1 MSPLRPRRGRSSHPT
16 SRLMDSH
23 AFLQN
28 LAVVLC
34 VAAVATVVFQRL
46 RQPVVFGYLLAGM
59 IIGPHIQIPL
69 VADPQ
74 TVRALSELGVI
85 LLMFSLGLE
94 FSIRKL
100 VQVSQKAGAV
110 ALFECSMMISIGYLV
125 GQMLGFTRM
134 ESVFTGAITGIS
146 STTIIV
152 KAFQEQKVK
161 GRVTELV
168 FGILI
173 IEDLIA
179 IFLLAILTTVS
190 RSGAVSPRDVLLTAM
205 RLAMFLA
212 ALIGFGILIVPRAIR
227 AVQKLGQPETTL
239 VASIG
244 ICFAAALLA
253 LSFGYSVALGAFIA
267 GSLVAESGHEAEI
280 ETLVRPVRDMFA
292 AIFFVSVGMIIDPT
306 ALTEHWRAVLALTLA
321 VIIGK
326 VLAVTIGAF
335 LAGHGRRTAMK
346 AGMSLAQIGEFSFI
360 IASVGVASGV
370 IRTWLYPVAIA
381 VSAITTLTTPLLIK
395 LSNRAAASIDHW
407 LPEPIQTVAALYG
420 SWIERVRSAPRAPI
434 ERSATKRIIRI
445 ILLDGALI
453 TAVVIG
459 VDVEIDRLS
468 EIVGNMTG
476 MPAARVRF
484 IVVLTAGLI
493 TVPLIYGLITS
504 AKALGRNLARRAFAD
519 AQKGKVDPADAPRRA
534 LVILVQLAVVLA
546 VGIPVVAIT
555 QPFLPPHQGAFVLA
569 LLTLLLLAAL
579 WKNASNLQGHAR
591 AGAQIIASAL
601 ANQMA
606 SVDGTSDE
614 TTLLEDVNAVLPGLG
629 EPIAIRVVPQSIAVG
644 RSLAEL
650 NLRGATGATILAIRR
665 GTQQIP
671 TPLGREVIRADDVV
685 AVAGA
690 HDALAIARAIF
701 APDLSRIRDDIEG
714 AEIQAELEALNDALL
729 VDQKRTPRSFL
740 P

>member
-1 MSPLRPRRGRSSHPT
+1 
-16 SRLMDSH
+16 MDPH

-34 VAAVATVVFQRL
+34 VAALATVIFQRL
-46 RQPVVFGYLLAGM
+46 HQPVVFGYLLAGM
-59 IIGPHIQIPL
+59 IIGPHIPIPL

-110 ALFECSMMISIGYLV
+110 ALFECTIMISVGYLV
-125 GQMLGFTRM
+125 GQVLGFTRM
-134 ESVFTGAITGIS
+134 ESIFAGAITGIS

-179 IFLLAILTTVS
+179 IFLVTILTTIS
-190 RSGAVSPRDVLLTAM
+190 RSGAVSPTEILLTAM
-205 RLAMFLA
+205 RLAMFLT
-212 ALIGFGILIVPRAIR
+212 ALIGFGILTVPRAIR
-227 AVQKLGQPETTL
+227 AVQRIGQPETTL

-267 GSLVAESGHEAEI
+267 GSLVAESGQQVEI
-280 ETLVRPVRDMFA
+280 EHLVRPVRDMFA

-360 IASVGVASGV
+360 IASVGVTAGV
-370 IRTWLYPVAIA
+370 VRGWLYPVAIT

-407 LPEPIQTVAALYG
+407 LPEPIQTVAALYA
-420 SWIERVRSAPRAPI
+420 SWIERVRSAPRVASD
-434 ERSATKRIIRI
+434 RSATNRIIRI
-445 ILLDGALI
+445 ILLDAALI

-459 VDVEIDRLS
+459 IDVEIDRLS
-468 EIVGNMTG
+468 ALVANMSG
-476 MPAARVRF
+476 KSAGQVRF
-484 IVVLTAGLI
+484 VVVLIGGLI

-504 AKALGRNLARRAFAD
+504 AKALGNRLARRAFAD

-534 LVILVQLAVVLA
+534 LVIVVQLAVVLA

-555 QPFLPPHQGAFVLA
+555 QPFLPAHQGALVLTI
-569 LLTLLLLAAL
+569 LTLLLLVAL
-579 WKNASNLQGHAR
+579 WRNASNLQGHAR

-601 ANQMA
+601 AHQMA
-606 SVDGTSDE
+606 STDGTSDE
-614 TTLLEDVNAVLPGLG
+614 TKLLEDVNAVLPGLG
-629 EPIAIRVVPQSIAVG
+629 EPVAIRVVPQSIAVG
-644 RSLAEL
+644 RSLAQL
-650 NLRGATGATILAIRR
+650 NLRGATGATVLAIKR
-665 GTQQIP
+665 GTTQIP
-671 TPLGREVIRADDVV
+671 TPLGREVIQADDVV

-690 HDALAIARAIF
+690 HDALAVARAIF
-701 APDLSRIRDDIEG
+701 APDLTRIRDDVQG
-714 AEIQAELEALNDALL
+714 VEIQAELEALNDALL
-729 VDQKRTPRSFL
+729 SEPRRTPRSFR

>member
-1 MSPLRPRRGRSSHPT
+1 
-16 SRLMDSH
+16 MDPHS
-23 AFLQN
+23 FLQN

-46 RQPVVFGYLLAGM
+46 HQPVVFGYLLAGM
-59 IIGPHIQIPL
+59 IIGPHIPIPL

-110 ALFECSMMISIGYLV
+110 ALFECSIMISVGYLV

-134 ESVFTGAITGIS
+134 ESIFAGAITGIS

-179 IFLLAILTTVS
+179 IFLLTILTTIS
-190 RSGAVSPRDVLLTAM
+190 RSGAVSPTEILLTAV
-205 RLAMFLA
+205 RLAMFLT
-212 ALIGFGILIVPRAIR
+212 ALIGFGILTVPRAIR

-267 GSLVAESGHEAEI
+267 GSLVAESGHDAEI
-280 ETLVRPVRDMFA
+280 ERLVRPVRDMFA
-292 AIFFVSVGMIIDPT
+292 AIFFVSVGMMIDPT
-306 ALTEHWRAVLALTLA
+306 ALTEHWGAVLALTLA
-321 VIIGK
+321 VIVGK
-326 VLAVTIGAF
+326 VLAVTVGAF

-370 IRTWLYPVAIA
+370 IRGWLYPVAIA
-381 VSAITTLTTPLLIK
+381 VSAVTTLTTPLLIK
-395 LSNRAAASIDHW
+395 LSNRATASIDHW
-407 LPEPIQTVAALYG
+407 LPEPIQTVASLYA
-420 SWIERVRSAPRAPI
+420 SWIERIRGAPRVPS
-434 ERSATKRIIRI
+434 ERSGTNRIVRI
-445 ILLDGALI
+445 ILLDAALI

-459 VDVEIDRLS
+459 VAVEIDRLS
-468 EIVGNMTG
+468 VMVGNMIG
-476 MPAARVRF
+476 MPPERVRF
-484 IVVLTAGLI
+484 MVVLISGLI

-504 AKALGRNLARRAFAD
+504 AKALGNHLARRAFAD

-555 QPFLPPHQGAFVLA
+555 QPFLPRHQGAFVLT
-569 LLTLLLLAAL
+569 LLTVLLLAAL
-579 WKNASNLQGHAR
+579 WRNAANLQGHAR

-601 ANQMA
+601 AHQMA
-606 SVDGTSDE
+606 STDGASDE
-614 TTLLEDVNAVLPGLG
+614 TKLLEDVNAILPGLG
-629 EPIAIRVVPQSIAVG
+629 EPVAIRVVPQSIAVG
-644 RSLAEL
+644 RSLAQI
-650 NLRGATGATILAIRR
+650 NLRGATGATVLAIRR

-671 TPLGREVIRADDVV
+671 TPLGREVIQADDVV

-690 HDALAIARAIF
+690 HDALAVARAIF
-701 APDLSRIRDDIEG
+701 APDLTSIRDDMEG
-714 AEIQAELEALNDALL
+714 VEIRAELDALNDALL
-729 VDQKRTPRSFL
+729 VDKKRSPRSFL

>member
-1 MSPLRPRRGRSSHPT
+1 MESHTFLR
-16 SRLMDSH
+16 D
-23 AFLQN
+23 

-46 RQPVVFGYLLAGM
+46 RQPVVFGYLLAGL
-59 IIGPHIQIPL
+59 IIGPHIPIPL

-94 FSIRKL
+94 FSLRKL
-100 VQVSQKAGAV
+100 MQVSQKAGPV
-110 ALFECSMMISIGYLV
+110 ALFECSVMISVGYLV
-125 GQMLGFTRM
+125 GQLLGFTRI
-134 ESVFTGAITGIS
+134 ESVFAGAIVGIS

-190 RSGAVSPRDVLLTAM
+190 RSGAISATDLAQTAI
-205 RLAMFLA
+205 RLVMFLT
-212 ALIGFGILIVPRAIR
+212 ALIGFGILTVPRAIR
-227 AVQKLGQPETTL
+227 AVQKIGNAETTL

-267 GSLVAESGHEAEI
+267 GSLVAESGHEIEI
-280 ETLVRPVRDMFA
+280 ETLVRPVRDVFA
-292 AIFFVSVGMIIDPT
+292 AIFFVSVGMMIDPT
-306 ALTEHWRAVLALTLA
+306 AVVDHWGAVVALTFA
-321 VIIGK
+321 VIVGK
-326 VLAVTIGAF
+326 VLAVTTGAF

-370 IRTWLYPVAIA
+370 IGGFIYPVAIT
-381 VSAITTLTTPLLIK
+381 VSAITTLTTPLLIR
-395 LSNRAAASIDHW
+395 LANRAATSIDHW

-420 SWIERVRSAPRAPI
+420 SWIERVRNTPRAPT
-434 ERSATKRIIRI
+434 ERSVTNRIIRI
-445 ILLDGALI
+445 ILLDAALLI
-453 TAVVIG
+453 AVVIG
-459 VDVEIDRLS
+459 VSVELERLT
-468 EIVGNMTG
+468 EIVARMTSISG
-476 MPAARVRF
+476 ERVRF
-484 IVVLTAGLI
+484 GVVLVTGLI
-493 TVPLIYGLITS
+493 AIPLLYGMITS
-504 AKALGRNLARRAFAD
+504 AKTLGNYLARRAFAD
-519 AQKGKVDPADAPRRA
+519 PQQGKVDPADAPRRA
-534 LVILVQLAVVLA
+534 LVVLVQLAVVIA

-555 QPFLPPHQGAFVLA
+555 QPFLPPHQGAVILS
-569 LLTLLLLAAL
+569 LLTLVLLIAL
-579 WKNASNLQGHAR
+579 WRNAENLQGHAR

-601 ANQMA
+601 ATQMA
-606 SVDGTSDE
+606 SVDGTSDDAK
-614 TTLLEDVNAVLPGLG
+614 LLEDVNAILPGLG
-629 EPIAIRVVPQSIAVG
+629 EPVAIRVVSDSIAVG
-644 RSLAEL
+644 RSLAQL

-665 GTQQIP
+665 GTTQIP
-671 TPLGREVIRADDVV
+671 TPLGREVVQSGDLL
-685 AVAGA
+685 AVAGS
-690 HDALAIARAIF
+690 HDAVSIARAIF
-701 APDLSRIRDDIEG
+701 APDIARIRDDIEG
-714 AEIQAELEALNDALL
+714 AEIEAEIRALNDALL
-729 VDQKRTPRSFL
+729 MDHRRAPRSFL

>member
-1 MSPLRPRRGRSSHPT
+1 
-16 SRLMDSH
+16 MDSH
-23 AFLQN
+23 TFLQN

-46 RQPVVFGYLLAGM
+46 RQPVVFGYLLAGL
-59 IIGPHIQIPL
+59 IIGPHIPIPL

-100 VQVSQKAGAV
+100 VLVSRKAGAV
-110 ALFECSMMISIGYLV
+110 ALFECSVMISLGYLV
-125 GQMLGFTRM
+125 GQVLGFTRM
-134 ESVFTGAITGIS
+134 ESVFAGAIVGIS

-152 KAFQEQKVK
+152 KAFQELKVK

-179 IFLLAILTTVS
+179 IFLLTILTTIS
-190 RSGAVSPRDVLLTAM
+190 RSGAVSPTEILLTAM
-205 RLAMFLA
+205 RLAMFLT
-212 ALIGFGILIVPRAIR
+212 ALIGFGILTVPRAIR
-227 AVQKLGQPETTL
+227 AVQRLGQPETSL

-280 ETLVRPVRDMFA
+280 ERLVRPVRDMFA

-306 ALTEHWRAVLALTLA
+306 ALTEHWRAVLALTLT

-326 VLAVTIGAF
+326 VLAVTIGSF

-370 IRTWLYPVAIA
+370 IRGWLYPVAIA
-381 VSAITTLTTPLLIK
+381 VSAITTLTTPLLIR
-395 LSNRAAASIDHW
+395 LSNQAAASIDHW

-420 SWIERVRSAPRAPI
+420 SWIERVRSSPRAPT
-434 ERSATKRIIRI
+434 ERSASNRIIRI
-445 ILLDGALI
+445 ILLDAALI

-459 VDVEIDRLS
+459 VAVEIDRLS
-468 EIVGNMTG
+468 ELVGNMTG
-476 MPAARVRF
+476 MSPERVRF
-484 IVVLTAGLI
+484 MVVLISGLI

-504 AKALGRNLARRAFAD
+504 ARALGNYLARRAFAD
-519 AQKGKVDPADAPRRA
+519 AQRGKVDPADAPRRA

-555 QPFLPPHQGAFVLA
+555 QPFLPPHQGALVLV
-569 LLTLLLLAAL
+569 LLTLVLLIAL
-579 WKNASNLQGHAR
+579 WRNAENLQGHAK

-601 ANQMA
+601 SQQMA
-606 SVDGTSDE
+606 SGDGSYVDPK
-614 TTLLEDVNAVLPGLG
+614 LLEDVNAIMPGLG
-629 EPIAIRVVPQSIAVG
+629 EPIAIRVVPTSIAVG
-644 RSLAEL
+644 RSLAQL

-665 GTQQIP
+665 GANQIP
-671 TPLGREVIRADDVV
+671 TPLGREVIHAGDLV
-685 AVAGA
+685 AVAGS
-690 HDALAIARAIF
+690 HDALAIARAIL
-701 APDLSRIRDDIEG
+701 APDMAKVRDDLEG
-714 AEIQAELEALNDALL
+714 AEIESELQALNDALL
-729 VDQKRTPRSFL
+729 ADKQRGPRSFL

>member
-1 MSPLRPRRGRSSHPT
+1 
-16 SRLMDSH
+16 MDPH
-23 AFLQN
+23 VFLQN

-34 VAAVATVVFQRL
+34 VAAVATVLFQRL
-46 RQPVVFGYLLAGM
+46 HQPVVFGYLLAGM
-59 IIGPHIQIPL
+59 IIGPHIRIPL

-94 FSIRKL
+94 FSVRKL

-110 ALFECSMMISIGYLV
+110 ALFECSVMVSVGYLV
-125 GQMLGFTRM
+125 GQMLGLTRM
-134 ESVFTGAITGIS
+134 ESIFVGAIVGIS

-152 KAFQEQKVK
+152 KAFHEQKVK

-179 IFLLAILTTVS
+179 IFLLTILTTIS
-190 RSGAVSPRDVLLTAM
+190 RSGAVSPTDILVTAM

-244 ICFAAALLA
+244 ICFAAALIALA
-253 LSFGYSVALGAFIA
+253 FGYSVALGAFIA

-292 AIFFVSVGMIIDPT
+292 AIFFVSVGMIIDPA
-306 ALTEHWRAVLALTLA
+306 ALTEHWKAVVVLTLA

-370 IRTWLYPVAIA
+370 LRGWLYPVAIG

-395 LSNRAAASIDHW
+395 LSNRAAASIDRW

-420 SWIERVRSAPRAPI
+420 SWIERVRNSPRVPT
-434 ERSATKRIIRI
+434 ERSGTNRTIRI
-445 ILLDGALI
+445 ILLDGVLI
-453 TAVVIG
+453 TTVVIG

-468 EIVGNMTG
+468 QILGNLTG
-476 MPAARVRF
+476 LTADRVRF
-484 IVVLTAGLI
+484 VVVLIAGLV

-504 AKALGRNLARRAFAD
+504 ARALGNRLARRAFAD

-534 LVILVQLAVVLA
+534 LVILIQVAVVLA

-555 QPFLPPHQGAFVLA
+555 EPFLPPYQGAFVLA
-569 LLTLLLLAAL
+569 VVILLLLVAL
-579 WKNASNLQGHAR
+579 WRNASNLQGHAR

-606 SVDGTSDE
+606 SVDGASDE
-614 TTLLEDVNAVLPGLG
+614 TTLLEDVNAILPGLG
-629 EPIAIRVVPQSIAVG
+629 EPVAIRVIPQSIAVG
-644 RSLAEL
+644 KSLAQL
-650 NLRGATGATILAIRR
+650 NLRGATGATVLAIRR
-665 GTQQIP
+665 GAEQIP
-671 TPLGREVIRADDVV
+671 TPLGREVIRANDVV

-690 HDALAIARAIF
+690 HDALAVARAIF
-701 APDLSRIRDDIEG
+701 SPDLSRVRDDLEG
-714 AEIQAELEALNDALL
+714 AEIQSELEALNDALL
-729 VDQKRTPRSFL
+729 VEQKRTPRSFL

>member
-1 MSPLRPRRGRSSHPT
+1 
-16 SRLMDSH
+16 
-23 AFLQN
+23 
-28 LAVVLC
+28 
-34 VAAVATVVFQRL
+34 
-46 RQPVVFGYLLAGM
+46 
-59 IIGPHIQIPL
+59 
-69 VADPQ
+69 
-74 TVRALSELGVI
+74 
-85 LLMFSLGLE
+85 
-94 FSIRKL
+94 
-100 VQVSQKAGAV
+100 
-110 ALFECSMMISIGYLV
+110 
-125 GQMLGFTRM
+125 M
-134 ESVFTGAITGIS
+134 ESIFVGAIVGIS

-152 KAFQEQKVK
+152 KAFHEQKVK

-179 IFLLAILTTVS
+179 IFLLTILTTIS
-190 RSGAVSPRDVLLTAM
+190 RSGAVSPTDILVTAM

-212 ALIGFGILIVPRAIR
+212 ALIGFGILTVPRAIR

-244 ICFAAALLA
+244 ICFAAALIALA
-253 LSFGYSVALGAFIA
+253 FGYSVALGAFIA
-267 GSLVAESGHEAEI
+267 GSLVAESGHEVEI

-306 ALTEHWRAVLALTLA
+306 ALTEHWKVVLVLTLA

-370 IRTWLYPVAIA
+370 LRSWLYPVAIG

-395 LSNRAAASIDHW
+395 LSNRAAASIDRW

-420 SWIERVRSAPRAPI
+420 SWIERVRSSPRVPT
-434 ERSATKRIIRI
+434 ERSATNRNIRI
-445 ILLDGALI
+445 ILLDAALI
-453 TAVVIG
+453 IAVVIG

-468 EIVGNMTG
+468 EILGNLTG
-476 MPAARVRF
+476 MTADRVRF
-484 IVVLTAGLI
+484 MVVLIAGLV

-504 AKALGRNLARRAFAD
+504 ARALGNRLARRAFAD

-534 LVILVQLAVVLA
+534 LVILVQVAVVLA

-555 QPFLPPHQGAFVLA
+555 EPFLPPYQGAFVLA
-569 LLTLLLLAAL
+569 VLMVLLLVAL
-579 WKNASNLQGHAR
+579 WRNASNLQGHAR

-606 SVDGTSDE
+606 SVDGTSNE
-614 TTLLEDVNAVLPGLG
+614 TTLLEDVNAILPGLG
-629 EPIAIRVVPQSIAVG
+629 EPIAIRVIPQSIAVG
-644 RSLAEL
+644 KSLAQL
-650 NLRGATGATILAIRR
+650 NLRGATGATVLAIRR

-671 TPLGREVIRADDVV
+671 TPLGREVIHANDMV

-690 HDALAIARAIF
+690 HDALAVARAIF
-701 APDLSRIRDDIEG
+701 SPDLSRARDDMEG

>member
-1 MSPLRPRRGRSSHPT
+1 
-16 SRLMDSH
+16 MDPHSV
-23 AFLQN
+23 LQN

-46 RQPVVFGYLLAGM
+46 HQPVVFGYLLAGM
-59 IIGPHIQIPL
+59 IIGPHIPIPL
-69 VADPQ
+69 VADAS
-74 TVRALSELGVI
+74 TVRTISELGVI

-110 ALFECSMMISIGYLV
+110 ALFECTVMISVGYLV
-125 GQMLGFTRM
+125 GQVLGFTRM
-134 ESVFTGAITGIS
+134 ESVFAGAIIGIS

-179 IFLLAILTTVS
+179 IFLLTILTTVA
-190 RSGAVSPRDVLLTAM
+190 RSGAVSPTEILLTAL
-205 RLAMFLA
+205 RLAMFLT
-212 ALIGFGILIVPRAIR
+212 ALIGFGILTVPRAIR
-227 AVQKLGQPETTL
+227 AVQRLGQPETTL

-280 ETLVRPVRDMFA
+280 ERLVRPVRDMFA
-292 AIFFVSVGMIIDPT
+292 AIFFVSVGMMIDPT
-306 ALTEHWRAVLALTLA
+306 ALSEHWQVVLVLTVV

-326 VLAVTIGAF
+326 VLAVTVGAF

-360 IASVGVASGV
+360 IASVGVASGA
-370 IRTWLYPVAIA
+370 IRGWLYPVAIA

-420 SWIERVRSAPRAPI
+420 SWIERVRSAPRAST
-434 ERSATKRIIRI
+434 ERSVTKRILRFIM
-445 ILLDGALI
+445 LDAALI
-453 TAVVIG
+453 TVIVIG
-459 VDVEIDRLS
+459 VAVELDRLS
-468 EIVGNMTG
+468 AMVGNMIG
-476 MPAARVRF
+476 MPADRVRF
-484 IVVLTAGLI
+484 MVVLISGLI
-493 TVPLIYGLITS
+493 TVPLIFGLITS
-504 AKALGRNLARRAFAD
+504 AKALGNHLARRAFAET
-519 AQKGKVDPADAPRRA
+519 QKGKVDLADAPRRA
-534 LVILVQLAVVLA
+534 LVIVVQRAVVLA

-555 QPFLPPHQGAFVLA
+555 QPFLPPHQGAVVFG
-569 LLTLLLLAAL
+569 LLTLVLLVTLWRNAA
-579 WKNASNLQGHAR
+579 NLQGHAR

-601 ANQMA
+601 AHQMA
-606 SVDGTSDE
+606 SVDGASSDD
-614 TTLLEDVNAVLPGLG
+614 TKLLEDLNAVLPGLG
-629 EPIAIRVVPQSIAVG
+629 EPVAIRVVPQSIAVG
-644 RSLAEL
+644 RSLAQL
-650 NLRGATGATILAIRR
+650 NLRGATGATVLAIRR
-665 GTQQIP
+665 GDQQIP
-671 TPLGREVIRADDVV
+671 TPLGREVIQVNDVV

-701 APDLSRIRDDIEG
+701 APDPARVRDDIEG
-714 AEIQAELEALNDALL
+714 AEIQSELEALNQALL
-729 VDQKRTPRSFL
+729 ADRRRNPRDSTP
-740 P
+740 

>member
-1 MSPLRPRRGRSSHPT
+1 
-16 SRLMDSH
+16 MDSH
-23 AFLQN
+23 AFLQS

-46 RQPVVFGYLLAGM
+46 RQPVVFGYLLAGL
-59 IIGPHIQIPL
+59 IIGPHIPIPL

-74 TVRALSELGVI
+74 IVRALSELGVI

-110 ALFECSMMISIGYLV
+110 AVFECTILISVGYLV
-125 GQMLGFTRM
+125 GQVLGFTRM
-134 ESVFTGAITGIS
+134 ESIFAGAIIGIS

-152 KAFQEQKVK
+152 KAFQEQSVR

-179 IFLLAILTTVS
+179 IFLLTILTTIS
-190 RSGAVSPRDVLLTAM
+190 RSGAIGPAELARTAL
-205 RLAMFLA
+205 RLAMFLT
-212 ALIGFGILIVPRAIR
+212 ALVGFGLLIVPRAIR
-227 AVQKLGQPETTL
+227 GVQRIGRPETTL

-280 ETLVRPVRDMFA
+280 AELVRPVRDMFA
-292 AIFFVSVGMIIDPT
+292 AIFFVSVGMIIDPS
-306 ALTEHWRAVLALTLA
+306 ALTQHWGAVLSLTVA
-321 VIIGK
+321 VVCGK

-360 IASVGVASGV
+360 IAGVGVTAGA
-370 IRTWLYPVAIA
+370 IANWMYPVAIA
-381 VSAITTLTTPLLIK
+381 VSAITTLTTPLLIR
-395 LSNRAAASIDHW
+395 LSNRAAASIDRW
-407 LPEPIQTVAALYG
+407 LPAPIQTVATLYA
-420 SWIERVRSAPRAPI
+420 SWMERVRSRPAIGPD
-434 ERSATKRIIRI
+434 RSATNRIVRI
-445 ILLDGALI
+445 ILLDALLI
-453 TAVVIG
+453 TAVVIA

-468 EIVGNMTG
+468 ELVGG
-476 MPAARVRF
+476 MVGVPEDRVRF
-484 IVVLTAGLI
+484 IVVLVAGVVTI
-493 TVPLIYGLITS
+493 PLVYGIVTS
-504 AKALGRNLARRAFAD
+504 SRALGNQLARRAFAD

-534 LVILVQLAVVLA
+534 LVALVQIAVVLA
-546 VGIPVVAIT
+546 VGLPVVAIT
-555 QPFLPPHQGAFVLA
+555 QPFLPPNQGGLVLA
-569 LLTLLLLAAL
+569 LLTTVLLVAL
-579 WKNASNLQGHAR
+579 WRNASNLQGHAR

-606 SVDGTSDE
+606 SQDAGAIDGKS
-614 TTLLEDVNAVLPGLG
+614 LEDVNAVLPGLG
-629 EPIAIRVVPQSIAVG
+629 EPVAIRVIPESIAVG

-650 NLRGATGATILAIRR
+650 NLRGATGATVLAIRR
-665 GTQQIP
+665 GAEQIP
-671 TPLGREVIRADDVV
+671 TPLGREMIQTGDIV

-690 HDALAIARAIF
+690 HDAVEIARAIF
-701 APDLSRIRDDIEG
+701 SPDLERIRNDKEG
-714 AEIQAELEALNDALL
+714 AEIEAEIQALNDALL
-729 VDQKRTPRSFL
+729 SGRRGPGRWGFF

>member
-1 MSPLRPRRGRSSHPT
+1 
-16 SRLMDSH
+16 
-23 AFLQN
+23 
-28 LAVVLC
+28 
-34 VAAVATVVFQRL
+34 
-46 RQPVVFGYLLAGM
+46 
-59 IIGPHIQIPL
+59 
-69 VADPQ
+69 
-74 TVRALSELGVI
+74 
-85 LLMFSLGLE
+85 MFSLGLE

-110 ALFECSMMISIGYLV
+110 ALFECSIMVSVGYLV
-125 GQMLGFTRM
+125 GQMLGLTRM
-134 ESVFTGAITGIS
+134 ESIFVGAIVGIS

-179 IFLLAILTTVS
+179 IFLLTILTTIS
-190 RSGAVSPRDVLLTAM
+190 RSGAVSPTDILVTAM

-212 ALIGFGILIVPRAIR
+212 ALIGFGILTVPRAIR

-244 ICFAAALLA
+244 ICFAAALIALA
-253 LSFGYSVALGAFIA
+253 FGYSVALGAFIA
-267 GSLVAESGHEAEI
+267 GSLVAESGHESEI
-280 ETLVRPVRDMFA
+280 EALVRPVRDMFA
-292 AIFFVSVGMIIDPT
+292 AIFFVSVGMIIDPA
-306 ALTEHWRAVLALTLA
+306 ALTEHWKAVLALTLA
-321 VIIGK
+321 VIVGK
-326 VLAVTIGAF
+326 VLAVTVGSF

-370 IRTWLYPVAIA
+370 VRSWLYPVAIG

-395 LSNRAAASIDHW
+395 LSNRAAASIDRW

-420 SWIERVRSAPRAPI
+420 SWIERVRSSPRVPT
-434 ERSATKRIIRI
+434 ERSATNRNIRI

-453 TAVVIG
+453 TTVVIG
-459 VDVEIDRLS
+459 VDVEVDRLS
-468 EIVGNMTG
+468 RILGDLTG
-476 MPAARVRF
+476 MTPDRVRF
-484 IVVLTAGLI
+484 MVVLIAGLV
-493 TVPLIYGLITS
+493 TVPLIFGLITS
-504 AKALGRNLARRAFAD
+504 ARALGNRLARRAFAD

-534 LVILVQLAVVLA
+534 LVILIQVAVVLA

-555 QPFLPPHQGAFVLA
+555 EPFLPPYQGAFVLA
-569 LLTLLLLAAL
+569 VLMLLLLVAL
-579 WKNASNLQGHAR
+579 WRNASNLQGHAR

-606 SVDGTSDE
+606 SIDGASDE
-614 TTLLEDVNAVLPGLG
+614 TTLLEDVNAILPGLG
-629 EPIAIRVVPQSIAVG
+629 EPVAMRVIPQSIAVG
-644 RSLAEL
+644 KSLAQL
-650 NLRGATGATILAIRR
+650 NLRGATGATVLAIRR
-665 GTQQIP
+665 GAEQIP
-671 TPLGREVIRADDVV
+671 TPLGREVIRANDVV

-690 HDALAIARAIF
+690 HDALAVARAIF
-701 APDLSRIRDDIEG
+701 SPDLSRARDELEG
-714 AEIQAELEALNDALL
+714 AEIQSELEALNDALL
-729 VDQKRTPRSFL
+729 VEQKRTPRSFL

>member
-1 MSPLRPRRGRSSHPT
+1 
-16 SRLMDSH
+16 MDPH
-23 AFLQN
+23 TFLQN

-46 RQPVVFGYLLAGM
+46 HQPVVFGYLLAGM
-59 IIGPHIQIPL
+59 IIGPHIPILL

-110 ALFECSMMISIGYLV
+110 ALFECSVMISVGYLT

-134 ESVFTGAITGIS
+134 ESIFAGAIIGIS

-179 IFLLAILTTVS
+179 IFLLTILTTIS
-190 RSGAVSPRDVLLTAM
+190 RSGAVSPADILLTAL
-205 RLAMFLA
+205 RLAMFLT
-212 ALIGFGILIVPRAIR
+212 ALIGFGILTVPRAIR

-280 ETLVRPVRDMFA
+280 ERLVRPVRDMFA
-292 AIFFVSVGMIIDPT
+292 AIFFVSVGMMIDPT
-306 ALTEHWRAVLALTLA
+306 ALTEHWGAILVLTLA
-321 VIIGK
+321 VIVGK
-326 VLAVTIGAF
+326 VLAVTVGAF

-370 IRTWLYPVAIA
+370 IRGWLYPVAIA
-381 VSAITTLTTPLLIK
+381 VSAITTLTTPLLMK

-407 LPEPIQTVAALYG
+407 LPEPIQTVAALYA
-420 SWIERVRSAPRAPI
+420 SWIERVRGAPRAPS
-434 ERSATKRIIRI
+434 ERSVTHRIIRI
-445 ILLDGALI
+445 ILLDAALI

-459 VDVEIDRLS
+459 VAVEIDRLS
-468 EIVGNMTG
+468 VIVGRMISAS
-476 MPAARVRF
+476 PARVRF
-484 IVVLTAGLI
+484 MVVLISGLI
-493 TVPLIYGLITS
+493 TVPLIYGLVTS
-504 AKALGRNLARRAFAD
+504 AKALGNHLARRAFAD

-569 LLTLLLLAAL
+569 LLTVLLLAAL
-579 WKNASNLQGHAR
+579 WRNAANLQGHAR

-601 ANQMA
+601 AHQMA
-606 SVDGTSDE
+606 STDGPSDE
-614 TTLLEDVNAVLPGLG
+614 TKLLEDVNAVLPGLG
-629 EPIAIRVVPQSIAVG
+629 EPVAIRVVPQSIAVG
-644 RSLAEL
+644 RSLAQL
-650 NLRGATGATILAIRR
+650 NLRGATGATVLAIRR

-671 TPLGREVIRADDVV
+671 TPLGREVIQVDDVV

-690 HDALAIARAIF
+690 HDALAVARAIF
-701 APDLSRIRDDIEG
+701 APDVTRIRDDMEG
-714 AEIQAELEALNDALL
+714 VEIQAELDALNDALL
-729 VDQKRTPRSFL
+729 LEKKRTPRSFL

>member
-1 MSPLRPRRGRSSHPT
+1 
-16 SRLMDSH
+16 MDPH

-46 RQPVVFGYLLAGM
+46 HQPVVFGYLLAGM
-59 IIGPHIQIPL
+59 IIGPHIPIPF

-110 ALFECSMMISIGYLV
+110 ALFECSVMISIGYLV

-134 ESVFTGAITGIS
+134 ESIFAGAIVGIS

-179 IFLLAILTTVS
+179 IFLLTILTTIA
-190 RSGAVSPRDVLLTAM
+190 RSGAVSPTDILLTAM

-267 GSLVAESGHEAEI
+267 GSLVAESGHEIEI

-292 AIFFVSVGMIIDPT
+292 AIFFVSVGMMIEPA

-321 VIIGK
+321 VILGK

-360 IASVGVASGV
+360 IAGVGVASGV
-370 IRTWLYPVAIA
+370 ISDWLYAVAIA

-420 SWIERVRSAPRAPI
+420 SWIERVRRAPRAPT
-434 ERSATKRIIRI
+434 ERSGTNRIIRI
-445 ILLDGALI
+445 ILLDAALI

-459 VDVEIDRLS
+459 VDVELDRLS
-468 EIVGNMTG
+468 LMVGNMTG
-476 MPAARVRF
+476 MPPERVRF
-484 IVVLTAGLI
+484 IVVLVSAMI

-504 AKALGRNLARRAFAD
+504 ARALGNHLARRAFAD

-534 LVILVQLAVVLA
+534 LVIVVQLAVVLA
-546 VGIPVVAIT
+546 VGIPIVAIT
-555 QPFLPPHQGAFVLA
+555 QPFLPPHQGALVLT
-569 LLTLLLLAAL
+569 LLTLVLLVAL
-579 WKNASNLQGHAR
+579 WRNAANLQGHAR

-601 ANQMA
+601 AHQMA
-606 SVDGTSDE
+606 STDGASDE
-614 TTLLEDVNAVLPGLG
+614 TKLLEDVNAVLPGLG
-629 EPIAIRVVPQSIAVG
+629 EPVAIRVVPQSIAVG
-644 RSLAEL
+644 RSLGQL
-650 NLRGATGATILAIRR
+650 
-665 GTQQIP
+665 
-671 TPLGREVIRADDVV
+671 
-685 AVAGA
+685 
-690 HDALAIARAIF
+690 IF
-701 APDLSRIRDDIEG
+701 AAPPAPRCWQSGEALSRFPLRW
-714 AEIQAELEALNDALL
+714 AA
-729 VDQKRTPRSFL
+729 K
-740 P
+740 

>member
-1 MSPLRPRRGRSSHPT
+1 
-16 SRLMDSH
+16 MDPH

-46 RQPVVFGYLLAGM
+46 HQPVVFGYLLAGM
-59 IIGPHIQIPL
+59 IIGPHIRIPL

-94 FSIRKL
+94 FSLRKL

-110 ALFECSMMISIGYLV
+110 ALFECSVMISIGYMV

-134 ESVFTGAITGIS
+134 ESIFTGAIVGIS

-179 IFLLAILTTVS
+179 IFLLTILTTIG
-190 RSGAVSPRDVLLTAM
+190 RSGAVSPSDVLLTAM

-212 ALIGFGILIVPRAIR
+212 ALIGFGILTVPRAIR

-267 GSLVAESGHEAEI
+267 GSLVAESGHEVEI
-280 ETLVRPVRDMFA
+280 ETLVRPVRDIFA
-292 AIFFVSVGMIIDPT
+292 AIFFVSVGMMIDPA
-306 ALTEHWRAVLALTLA
+306 ALTDHGRAILALTLA

-326 VLAVTIGAF
+326 VLAVTMGSF

-360 IASVGVASGV
+360 IASVGVASGA
-370 IRTWLYPVAIA
+370 ISGWMYPVAIA

-407 LPEPIQTVAALYG
+407 LPGPIQTVAALYG
-420 SWIERVRSAPRAPI
+420 SWIERVRGAPRAPT
-434 ERSATKRIIRI
+434 ERSGTNRIIRI
-445 ILLDGALI
+445 ILLDAALI
-453 TAVVIG
+453 TAIVIG
-459 VDVEIDRLS
+459 VDVELDRLS
-468 EIVGNMTG
+468 LLVGDLLG
-476 MPAARVRF
+476 MPPSRVRF
-484 IVVLTAGLI
+484 MVVLVSGMI

-504 AKALGRNLARRAFAD
+504 ARALGNHLARRAFAD

-534 LVILVQLAVVLA
+534 LIIVVQLAVVLA

-555 QPFLPPHQGAFVLA
+555 EPFLPPHQGALVLT
-569 LLTLLLLAAL
+569 LLTLVLLTAL
-579 WKNASNLQGHAR
+579 WRNAANLQGHAR

-601 ANQMA
+601 ASQMA
-606 SVDGTSDE
+606 STDGASDE
-614 TTLLEDVNAVLPGLG
+614 TRLLEDVNAVLPGLG

-644 RSLAEL
+644 RSLGQL
-650 NLRGATGATILAIRR
+650 NLRGATGATVLAIRR

-671 TPLGREVIRADDVV
+671 TPLGREVIESGDVV
-685 AVAGA
+685 AVAGS

-701 APDLSRIRDDIEG
+701 TPDLARIKDDLEGVEIE
-714 AEIQAELEALNDALL
+714 AELQALNDALL
-729 VDQKRTPRSFL
+729 TERKRVPRSFL

>member
-1 MSPLRPRRGRSSHPT
+1 
-16 SRLMDSH
+16 MDSH

-59 IIGPHIQIPL
+59 IIGPHISIPL

-110 ALFECSMMISIGYLV
+110 ALFECTIMVSVGYLV

-134 ESVFTGAITGIS
+134 ESIFTGAITGIS

-152 KAFQEQKVK
+152 KAFQEQKVR

-179 IFLLAILTTVS
+179 IFLLTILTTVS
-190 RSGAVSPRDVLLTAM
+190 RSGALSPMEILLTAM
-205 RLAMFLA
+205 RLAMFLT
-212 ALIGFGILIVPRAIR
+212 ALIGFGILTVPRAIR

-253 LSFGYSVALGAFIA
+253 QSFGYSVALGAFIA
-267 GSLVAESGHEAEI
+267 GSLVAESGQQVEI
-280 ETLVRPVRDMFA
+280 EHLIRPVRDMFA
-292 AIFFVSVGMIIDPT
+292 AIFFVSVGMMIDPM

-326 VLAVTIGAF
+326 VLAVTTGAF

-370 IRTWLYPVAIA
+370 VRGWLYPVAIA

-407 LPEPIQTVAALYG
+407 LPEPIQTVTALYG
-420 SWIERVRSAPRAPI
+420 SWIERVRNAPRAPT
-434 ERSATKRIIRI
+434 ERSATNRIIRI
-445 ILLDGALI
+445 ILLDAALI

-459 VDVEIDRLS
+459 VDIEIDRLS
-468 EIVGNMTG
+468 VIVGNMTG
-476 MPAARVRF
+476 MAPERVRF
-484 IVVLTAGLI
+484 MVVLIAGLI
-493 TVPLIYGLITS
+493 TVPLGYGLITS
-504 AKALGRNLARRAFAD
+504 AKALGNHLARRAFAE
-519 AQKGKVDPADAPRRA
+519 AKKGKVDPADAPRRA

-579 WKNASNLQGHAR
+579 WRNAANLQGHAR

-601 ANQMA
+601 AHQMA
-606 SVDGTSDE
+606 STDGASDE

-629 EPIAIRVVPQSIAVG
+629 EPVAIRVVPQSIAVG
-644 RSLAEL
+644 KSLTQL
-650 NLRGATGATILAIRR
+650 NLRGATGATVLAIRR
-665 GTQQIP
+665 GTTQIP
-671 TPLGREVIRADDVV
+671 TPLGREVIQANDVV

-690 HDALAIARAIF
+690 RDALAVARAIF
-701 APDLSRIRDDIEG
+701 APDLARIRDDMEG
-714 AEIQAELEALNDALL
+714 AEIQSELEALNDALL

>member
-1 MSPLRPRRGRSSHPT
+1 
-16 SRLMDSH
+16 MDSH
-23 AFLQN
+23 TFLQN

-46 RQPVVFGYLLAGM
+46 HQPVVFGYLLAGM
-59 IIGPHIQIPL
+59 IIGPHLPIPI

-100 VQVSQKAGAV
+100 VLVSQKAGAV
-110 ALFECSMMISIGYLV
+110 ALFECTVMVSVGYLI
-125 GQMLGFTRM
+125 GQLLGFTRM
-134 ESVFTGAITGIS
+134 ESIFAGAIVGIS

-152 KAFQEQKVK
+152 KAFEEQKVK

-179 IFLLAILTTVS
+179 IFLLTVLTTIS
-190 RSGAVSPRDVLLTAM
+190 RSGAISPTDLLLTAM
-205 RLAMFLA
+205 RLAMFLI
-212 ALIGFGILIVPRAIR
+212 ALIGFGILTVPRAIR

-280 ETLVRPVRDMFA
+280 ERLVRPVRDMFA

-306 ALTEHWRAVLALTLA
+306 ALTEHWAAVLVLTLA

-360 IASVGVASGV
+360 IASVGVASGA
-370 IRTWLYPVAIA
+370 IRGWLYPVAIA

-407 LPEPIQTVAALYG
+407 LPEPIQTVAALYA
-420 SWIERVRSAPRAPI
+420 SWIERVRSSPKAPA
-434 ERSATKRIIRI
+434 ERSATNRIIRI

-453 TAVVIG
+453 IAVVIG
-459 VDVEIDRLS
+459 VNVEGDRLS
-468 EIVGNMTG
+468 AVVAGMTG
-476 MPAARVRF
+476 MSAERVRF
-484 IVVLTAGLI
+484 MVALVAGLI
-493 TVPLIYGLITS
+493 TVPLIYGMITS
-504 AKALGRNLARRAFAD
+504 AKALGTRLARRAFAE

-534 LVILVQLAVVLA
+534 LVIVVQLAVVLA

-555 QPFLPPHQGAFVLA
+555 QPFLPPHQGAAVLG
-569 LLTLLLLAAL
+569 LLTLVLLIAL
-579 WKNASNLQGHAR
+579 WRNAANLQGHAR
-591 AGAQIIASAL
+591 AGAQIIASVMAH
-601 ANQMA
+601 QMA
-606 SVDGTSDE
+606 SIDGTSDE
-614 TTLLEDVNAVLPGLG
+614 AKLLEDVNAVLPGLG
-629 EPIAIRVVPQSIAVG
+629 EPVAIRVVPQSIAVG
-644 RSLAEL
+644 RSLAQL
-650 NLRGATGATILAIRR
+650 NLRGATGATVLAIRR
-665 GTQQIP
+665 GDTQIP
-671 TPLGREVIRADDVV
+671 TPLGREVIQADDIV

-690 HDALAIARAIF
+690 HDALAIAWAIF
-701 APDLSRIRDDIEG
+701 APDRTRIRDDVQG
-714 AEIQAELEALNDALL
+714 AEIQAELEALNNALL
-729 VDQKRTPRSFL
+729 VDRRRAPRI
-740 P
+740 

>member
-1 MSPLRPRRGRSSHPT
+1 
-16 SRLMDSH
+16 MDPH

-34 VAAVATVVFQRL
+34 VAAVATVLFQRL
-46 RQPVVFGYLLAGM
+46 HQPVVFGYLLAGM
-59 IIGPHIQIPL
+59 IIGPHIRIPL

-110 ALFECSMMISIGYLV
+110 ALFECSIMVSVGYLI

-134 ESVFTGAITGIS
+134 ESIFVGAIVGIS

-152 KAFQEQKVK
+152 KAFHEQKVK

-179 IFLLAILTTVS
+179 IFLLTILTTIS
-190 RSGAVSPRDVLLTAM
+190 RSGAVSPTDILVTAM

-244 ICFAAALLA
+244 ICFAAALIALA
-253 LSFGYSVALGAFIA
+253 FGYSVALGAFIA
-267 GSLVAESGHEAEI
+267 GSLVAESGHEVEI

-306 ALTEHWRAVLALTLA
+306 ALTEHWKAVFVLTLA

-370 IRTWLYPVAIA
+370 LRSWLYPVAIG

-395 LSNRAAASIDHW
+395 LSNRAAASIDRW
-407 LPEPIQTVAALYG
+407 LPGPIQTVAALYG
-420 SWIERVRSAPRAPI
+420 SWIERVRNSPRVPT
-434 ERSATKRIIRI
+434 ERSATNRTIRI

-453 TAVVIG
+453 TTVVIG

-468 EIVGNMTG
+468 QILGSLTG
-476 MPAARVRF
+476 LTADRVRF
-484 IVVLTAGLI
+484 VVVLIAGLV

-504 AKALGRNLARRAFAD
+504 ARALGNRLARRAFAD

-534 LVILVQLAVVLA
+534 LVILVQVAVVLG

-555 QPFLPPHQGAFVLA
+555 EPFLPPYQGAFVLA
-569 LLTLLLLAAL
+569 VVLLLLLVAL
-579 WKNASNLQGHAR
+579 WRNASNLQGHAR

-606 SVDGTSDE
+606 SIDGGSGE
-614 TTLLEDVNAVLPGLG
+614 TTLLEDVNAILPGLG
-629 EPIAIRVVPQSIAVG
+629 EPVAIRVIPQSKAVG
-644 RSLAEL
+644 KSLAQL
-650 NLRGATGATILAIRR
+650 NLRGATGATVLAIRR
-665 GTQQIP
+665 GAEQIP
-671 TPLGREVIRADDVV
+671 TPLGREVIRANDVV

-690 HDALAIARAIF
+690 HDALAVARAIF
-701 APDLSRIRDDIEG
+701 SPDLTRIRDDMEG
-714 AEIQAELEALNDALL
+714 AEIQSELEALNDALF
-729 VDQKRTPRSFL
+729 VEQKRTPRSFL